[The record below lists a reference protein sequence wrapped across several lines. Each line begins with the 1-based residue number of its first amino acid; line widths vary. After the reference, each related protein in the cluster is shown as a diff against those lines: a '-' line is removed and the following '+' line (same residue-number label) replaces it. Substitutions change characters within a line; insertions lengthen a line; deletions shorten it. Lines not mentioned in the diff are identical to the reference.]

1 MADELLKNVPP
12 HNLEAERAVLG
23 ALLLDEKA
31 IDFVVQEIKPEDFY
45 RPVHATLYETMV
57 ELNKRG
63 EPIDAVALVSELRQ
77 KGTLESVGGP
87 TEIATLSSVVP
98 TSANAVY
105 YAKLVKD
112 KALLRRA
119 LTTLAGAQRDIFES
133 REKTDELLD
142 RIEKQLFEVTQK
154 RVKSEA
160 TDIATVLKQTFQL
173 LQARK
178 AGTDDAIKYGYPS
191 LDDMTH
197 GLHKGDLVII
207 AARPSM
213 GKCVTA
219 GTEVVLEDGSVTTI
233 AEIVRRREARLLTL
247 GDDYRLRFTSPSQFV
262 DDGEKPAFRVTT
274 RLGRVVE
281 TTATHPFLTAFG
293 WRALEDIAV
302 GTSVAVP
309 RAIPVFGSAAVDRP
323 SLEKLVERARDEVPA
338 EVFTLPRP
346 QLAFFLEQVLV
357 QDRHATERVARQIQH
372 LLLRFG
378 IVARVARDEDFLV
391 LVEEMATEDTEHT
404 EGPSVRRSVSSVS
417 SVALSR
423 APDPSSVIEATEI
436 DVLWDPIVSIE
447 PLGPRR
453 VFDLTIPDTH
463 NFVANDVCV
472 HNTTFAINILRNVAV
487 GKPGASASHGAV
499 FFSLEM
505 PRVQIVS
512 NLLCSMAKV
521 DSHRLRGGFLS
532 REEEQNLL
540 DWGELLEKQPIFID
554 DTPGLT
560 VMELRGKARRLKAEG
575 KIEAILIDYLQLMR
589 GDLGSSDKARH
600 EVVAEISRSL
610 KALARE
616 LEIPVI
622 ALAQLNRNVEDRPD
636 HRPRMADLRE
646 CVTGDTLVVLADGR
660 RVPIRDLVGTTPEVI
675 AMAPSGKLMTAASD
689 RVWSVGVRDVFRVK
703 LASGRSI
710 RCTGRHR
717 LYGAG
722 GWKRVSALKPDDRIA
737 IARALPEPGV
747 TEDWNDDRL
756 ILLGH
761 LVGDGSYLSGK
772 PLRYTTSSED
782 NSNAVAT
789 AARREFGLTV
799 NRHEGRGRWHQL
811 VLSGNGN
818 RWHPAGANL
827 WLRQLGIFGQRSHQK
842 RLPAGVF
849 QLPNTRVAFL
859 LKHLWATDGCI
870 HVSKKGAAP
879 RVFFATN
886 SAGLAGDVAAL
897 LLRLGIVAR
906 IREVRQGQYR
916 PLYSVDVSGATDQR
930 RFVEV
935 VGGFGPRREPAERL
949 ELALVGVNANT
960 NVDTLPREAFDR
972 VRALMAE
979 RGISTRRM
987 TELRGTAYGGS
998 SHFRFAPSRA
1008 IVTEY
1013 ATILE
1018 DPVLLEAAQSD
1029 VFWDRIVEIVPE
1041 GREEVFDLTVPGPAS
1056 WLADGIVSHNS
1067 GSIEQDADVVM
1078 LLHRDEYYLTKEKAE
1093 AEQKVNKAQV
1103 LVQKNR
1109 NGPIGDVELYYAKE
1123 YSYFGELTR

>member
-31 IDFVVQEIKPEDFY
+31 IDFVVQEIKPDDFY

-63 EPIDAVALVSELRQ
+63 EPIDAVAIVSELRQ

-87 TEIATLSSVVP
+87 TEIAALSSVVP

-160 TDIATVLKQTFQL
+160 TDIASVLKQTFQL

-213 GKCVTA
+213 GK
-219 GTEVVLEDGSVTTI
+219 
-233 AEIVRRREARLLTL
+233 
-247 GDDYRLRFTSPSQFV
+247 
-262 DDGEKPAFRVTT
+262 
-274 RLGRVVE
+274 
-281 TTATHPFLTAFG
+281 
-293 WRALEDIAV
+293 
-302 GTSVAVP
+302 
-309 RAIPVFGSAAVDRP
+309 
-323 SLEKLVERARDEVPA
+323 
-338 EVFTLPRP
+338 
-346 QLAFFLEQVLV
+346 
-357 QDRHATERVARQIQH
+357 
-372 LLLRFG
+372 
-378 IVARVARDEDFLV
+378 
-391 LVEEMATEDTEHT
+391 
-404 EGPSVRRSVSSVS
+404 
-417 SVALSR
+417 
-423 APDPSSVIEATEI
+423 
-436 DVLWDPIVSIE
+436 
-447 PLGPRR
+447 
-453 VFDLTIPDTH
+453 
-463 NFVANDVCV
+463 
-472 HNTTFAINILRNVAV
+472 TTFAINILRNVAV

-540 DWGELLEKQPIFID
+540 DWGELLEKQPIYID

-575 KIEAILIDYLQLMR
+575 KIECILIDYLQLMR

-646 CVTGDTLVVLADGR
+646 
-660 RVPIRDLVGTTPEVI
+660 
-675 AMAPSGKLMTAASD
+675 
-689 RVWSVGVRDVFRVK
+689 
-703 LASGRSI
+703 
-710 RCTGRHR
+710 
-717 LYGAG
+717 
-722 GWKRVSALKPDDRIA
+722 
-737 IARALPEPGV
+737 
-747 TEDWNDDRL
+747 
-756 ILLGH
+756 
-761 LVGDGSYLSGK
+761 
-772 PLRYTTSSED
+772 
-782 NSNAVAT
+782 
-789 AARREFGLTV
+789 
-799 NRHEGRGRWHQL
+799 
-811 VLSGNGN
+811 
-818 RWHPAGANL
+818 
-827 WLRQLGIFGQRSHQK
+827 
-842 RLPAGVF
+842 
-849 QLPNTRVAFL
+849 
-859 LKHLWATDGCI
+859 
-870 HVSKKGAAP
+870 
-879 RVFFATN
+879 
-886 SAGLAGDVAAL
+886 
-897 LLRLGIVAR
+897 
-906 IREVRQGQYR
+906 
-916 PLYSVDVSGATDQR
+916 
-930 RFVEV
+930 
-935 VGGFGPRREPAERL
+935 
-949 ELALVGVNANT
+949 
-960 NVDTLPREAFDR
+960 
-972 VRALMAE
+972 
-979 RGISTRRM
+979 
-987 TELRGTAYGGS
+987 
-998 SHFRFAPSRA
+998 
-1008 IVTEY
+1008 
-1013 ATILE
+1013 
-1018 DPVLLEAAQSD
+1018 
-1029 VFWDRIVEIVPE
+1029 
-1041 GREEVFDLTVPGPAS
+1041 
-1056 WLADGIVSHNS
+1056 S

-1078 LLHRDEYYLTKEKAE
+1078 LLHRDEYYMTKDKAE